1 MTRPIAV
8 AFALLLV
15 SGSAVCAEEADDAA
29 WADRL
34 RALRVRGRVK
44 EEFAYRLHDPG
55 DASKLRTL
63 GWLDGKLTLT
73 DWANLRLEGRAWWDG
88 VFAVTDRYPENVRR
102 DQETDADLRQALLSL
117 SFGALDLRLGRQ
129 QIVWGE
135 AISTF
140 VADVVNPKDFRE
152 FILPEYSEIRI
163 PLWALDTT
171 YHLAEGVALEG
182 VWTPDTRFNKIGKAG
197 SEFQFRGPAYRIR
210 SPVVRVPDD
219 PDEFSLA
226 RSAGGARLSYL
237 VSGWDVTLLYYDG
250 EDKTAVLYQ
259 RRQAAAPGPDT
270 IVLEPHH
277 PRLHIVGATVAKSIE
292 PVVIR
297 AEAVYSIGKRYET
310 TDPLDPNGIV
320 RRDTL
325 DYLVGVDWTVLGVDT
340 ALQFMQKVLTGAAT
354 NLTRGGVEAQVTS
367 SFALRL
373 TTGFFDNTLTPT
385 VLGLVNANR
394 GDHRLSARLDYQLT
408 GAVTVSAGV
417 DFFGGPRDTL
427 YGQFTDNDR
436 AYVEMSWKF

>member
-1 MTRPIAV
+1 MTRRLA
-8 AFALLLV
+8 AALAWLLAAAPTMAQDA
-15 SGSAVCAEEADDAA
+15 GDDDGAA
-29 WADRL
+29 W
-34 RALRVRGRVK
+34 LRVRGRVK

-55 DASKLRTL
+55 GVSKLRTT
-63 GWLDGKLTLT
+63 GWLDGKLTFA
-73 DWANLRLEGRAWWDG
+73 DWVSLRLEGRAWGDG

-102 DQETDADLRQALLSL
+102 DQETDVDLRQAVLSL
-117 SFGALDLRLGRQ
+117 SLGALDLRLGRQ

-140 VADVVNPKDFRE
+140 VSDVVNPKDFRE
-152 FILPEYSEIRI
+152 FILPDFSEIRI
-163 PLWALDTT
+163 PIWAIDGT

-182 VWTPDTRFNKIGKAG
+182 VWTPDTRFNKTGKQG
-197 SEFQFRGPAYRIR
+197 SEFQFRGPAYRFR
-210 SPVVRVPDD
+210 NPVVRVPDN

-237 VSGWDVTLLYYDG
+237 VSGWDFTLLYYDG
-250 EDKTAVLYQ
+250 EDKTAVRYQ
-259 RRQAAAPGPDT
+259 RREAAARGPDT
-270 IVLEPHH
+270 IVLEPRH

-297 AEAVYSIGKRYET
+297 AEAAYSIGKRYET
-310 TDPLDPNGIV
+310 VDPLDPNGIV

-325 DYLVGVDWTVLGVDT
+325 DWLVGVDYTVLGVDT
-340 ALQFMQKVLTGAAT
+340 AFQVSQKVLAGDAT
-354 NLTRGGVEAQVTS
+354 NLTRGGVEAPVTS

-373 TTGFFDNTLTPT
+373 TTGFFDNTLTAT
-385 VLGLVNANR
+385 VLAVVNANR
-394 GDHRLSARLDYQLT
+394 GDHRISGRLDYQLT
-408 GAVTVSAGV
+408 GAITVSGGV
-417 DFFGGPRDTL
+417 DVFGGPRDTL

>member
-1 MTRPIAV
+1 MTRPLAV

-15 SGSAVCAEEADDAA
+15 AAPAVWAEEADDAA
-29 WADRL
+29 WADWL

-55 DASKLRTL
+55 DVSKLRTI
-63 GWLDGKLTLT
+63 GWLDGKLTFT

-102 DQETDADLRQALLSL
+102 DQETDVDLRQALLSL

-140 VADVVNPKDFRE
+140 VTDVVNPKDFRE

-163 PLWALDTT
+163 PIWALDAT

-197 SEFQFRGPAYRIR
+197 SEFQFRGPAYRFR
-210 SPVVRVPDD
+210 TPVVRVPDN

-237 VSGWDVTLLYYDG
+237 VSGWDFTLLYYDG

-259 RRQAAAPGPDT
+259 RREAAARGPDM

-297 AEAVYSIGKRYET
+297 AEAAYSIGKRYET

-325 DYLVGVDWTVLGVDT
+325 DYLVGVDWTVFGVDT
-340 ALQFMQKVLTGAAT
+340 ALQFMQKVLTGDAT
-354 NLTRGGVEAQVTS
+354 NLTRGGVEARVTS

-385 VLGLVNANR
+385 VLAVVNANR
-394 GDHRLSARLDYQLT
+394 GDYRLSARLDYQLT
-408 GAVTVSAGV
+408 GAVTVSGGV
-417 DFFGGPRDTL
+417 DCFGGPRDTL
-427 YGQFTDNDR
+427 YGQFTSNDR

>member
-1 MTRPIAV
+1 MTRRLAV
-8 AFALLLV
+8 AFALLLIAAPA
-15 SGSAVCAEEADDAA
+15 GGADEADAV
-29 WADRL
+29 
-34 RALRVRGRVK
+34 RVRGRVK

-55 DASKLRTL
+55 DVSKLRTI
-63 GWLDGKLTLT
+63 GWLDGKLTFT
-73 DWANLRLEGRAWWDG
+73 DWASLRLEGRAWWDG

-102 DQETDADLRQALLSL
+102 DQEIDVDLRQALVSLSL
-117 SFGALDLRLGRQ
+117 GRLDLRLGRQ

-140 VADVVNPKDFRE
+140 VTDVVNPRDFRE
-152 FILPEYSEIRI
+152 FILPEFSEIRI
-163 PLWALDTT
+163 PIWAVDGT
-171 YHLAEGVALEG
+171 YHLGEGVALEG
-182 VWTPDTRFNKIGKAG
+182 VWTPDTRFNKIGKQG
-197 SEFQFRGPAYRIR
+197 SEFQFRGPAYRFHT
-210 SPVVRVPDD
+210 PVVRVPDN

-237 VSGWDVTLLYYDG
+237 VSGWDFALLSYDG

-259 RRQAAAPGPDT
+259 RREPAARGPDT
-270 IVLEPHH
+270 IVLEPRH

-297 AEAVYSIGKRYET
+297 AEAAYSIGKRYET

-325 DYLVGVDWTVLGVDT
+325 DYLVGVDWTVFGVDT
-340 ALQFMQKVLTGAAT
+340 ALQFMQKVLTGDAT

-385 VLGLVNANR
+385 VLAVVNANR

-408 GAVTVSAGV
+408 GAATLGGGV
-417 DFFGGPRDTL
+417 DIFGGPRDTL
-427 YGQFTDNDR
+427 YGQFTDTDR